1 MKRYLLL
8 TLVVM
13 LVLVSRLLSGCA
25 QEGIIPSKV
34 DTPPQPDAELIE
46 FKQMK
51 LTQLEELNTEL
62 ADLQVKIDEKR
73 SEVEH
78 LNNLIDEAYERISK
92 QLRDQYPE
100 HPGVHRGEPIG
111 THQLT
116 SEEIVAIYTIDG
128 VISQLSHLG
137 EQEWCLLVTKQ
148 YLERDI
154 EEIRQ
159 HTHLEKYYEFKLSQL
174 DDLTTQLVVLRIDID
189 QKIAGAQQEYNRLLI
204 QRQYL
209 QQDIEQL
216 EQLQWFK
223 REGK

>member
-13 LVLVSRLLSGCA
+13 LVLVSGLLSGCA
-25 QEGIIPSKV
+25 QEGIIPSTV
-34 DTPPQPDAELIE
+34 DTSPQPDAGLIE
-46 FKQMK
+46 FQQMK
-51 LTQLEELNTEL
+51 VTQLEQLDTEL

-100 HPGVHRGEPIG
+100 HPGVQRGEPVG
-111 THQLT
+111 TRQLT
-116 SEEIVAIYTIDG
+116 TEEIVAMYTIDG
-128 VISQLSHLG
+128 VISQLSHLR

-148 YLERDI
+148 YLEQDI
-154 EEIRQ
+154 EEIQQ
-159 HTHLEKYYEFKLSQL
+159 HAKLEKYYELKLSQL

-223 REGK
+223 GEER